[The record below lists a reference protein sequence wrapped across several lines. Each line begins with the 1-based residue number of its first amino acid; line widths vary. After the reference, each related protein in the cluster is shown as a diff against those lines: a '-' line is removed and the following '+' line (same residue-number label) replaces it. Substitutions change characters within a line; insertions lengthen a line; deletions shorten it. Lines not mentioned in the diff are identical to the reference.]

1 MIDLKRID
9 ISRLALILVGAAAM
23 ILTLYNGDRFAQ
35 NNADALRILIMVF
48 SILAGIL
55 IAIITLIG
63 DPDSLYGGSWRIASI
78 HRRQILRR
86 LRRYRILF
94 YVYLMVITLAF
105 CTTLLRGPE
114 PNPLSGISAG
124 CERFALGLGV
134 GALVWSFGLPSA
146 IINAHKERLNQAVE
160 GRKSRNAGTGPK
172 EDPS

>member
-9 ISRLALILVGAAAM
+9 IGRLALILLGAAAM
-23 ILTLYNGDRFAQ
+23 VLTLSHGDRFAQ

-78 HRRQILRR
+78 HRRQILKR

-94 YVYLMVITLAF
+94 YVYLVVITLAF
-105 CTTLLRGPE
+105 CTALLRSDE
-114 PNPLSGISAG
+114 PNSLGRISAE
-124 CERFALGLGV
+124 CQRFALGLGV
-134 GALVWSFGLPSA
+134 AALVWSFGLPSA
-146 IINAHKERLNQAVE
+146 IINAHKERLREAVE
-160 GRKSRNAGTGPK
+160 RRRSRNSDSGSEK
-172 EDPS
+172 DLN